1 MLLLLFQL
9 FCMARALLRDANIVV
24 MDEATASVDIAT
36 EGAIQSVMTE
46 AFKDKTVFTIAVSSV
61 TPSVI
66 IFQQEILPFTSVLK

>member
-1 MLLLLFQL
+1 
-9 FCMARALLRDANIVV
+9 MARALLRDANIVV

-61 TPSVI
+61 APSARI
-66 IFQQEILPFTSVLK
+66 RPWTQKFKKFGYSKWHL

>member
-1 MLLLLFQL
+1 
-9 FCMARALLRDANIVV
+9 MARALLRDANIVV

-36 EGAIQSVMTE
+36 EGTIQSVMTE

-61 TPSVI
+61 APSVI